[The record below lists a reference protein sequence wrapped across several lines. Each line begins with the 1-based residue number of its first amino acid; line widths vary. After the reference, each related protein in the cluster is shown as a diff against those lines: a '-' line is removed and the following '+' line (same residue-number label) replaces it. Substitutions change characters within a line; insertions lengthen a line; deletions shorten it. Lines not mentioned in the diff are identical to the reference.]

1 MKKYLPVYLYGIFIV
16 IEGAI
21 LLFSKYKPFDMLTVS
36 LGSVSVLGA
45 IFAFISAYSKEDK
58 KIQFSYHFIHGL
70 AMLVYGIIVLVF
82 CYSVESLIS
91 ITSFLFIFYS
101 VSEIVFASWLFNLG
115 LKVVYKIIIVRF
127 ILGIVV
133 GIGTVIGMNYSTD
146 TLAVFGILFL
156 IVGANV
162 MLYVPVIKGKE
173 IYKTQFS
180 S

>member
-36 LGSVSVLGA
+36 LGSVSILGA
-45 IFAFISAYSKEDK
+45 IFAFVSAYSKEDK

-70 AMLVYGIIVLVF
+70 AMLVYGMVVLLF

-101 VSEIVFASWLFNLG
+101 VSEIAFGSWLFNLG

-127 ILGIVV
+127 ILGILV
-133 GIGTVIGMNYSTD
+133 GIGTVIGMNYSMD
-146 TLAVFGILFL
+146 TLEIFGLLFL
-156 IVGANV
+156 LVGANV
-162 MLYVPVIKGKE
+162 MLYVPVIKGKRNRE
-173 IYKTQFS
+173 TYFLL
-180 S
+180 